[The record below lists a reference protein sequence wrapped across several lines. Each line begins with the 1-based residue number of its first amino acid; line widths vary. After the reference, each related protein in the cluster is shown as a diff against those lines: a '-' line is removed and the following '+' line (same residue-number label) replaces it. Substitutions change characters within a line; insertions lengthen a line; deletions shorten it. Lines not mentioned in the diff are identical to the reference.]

1 MDLNCLETRNKR
13 SNQKNL
19 NMLNNEINDTL
30 DCLKFE
36 FKHETFKNRLAALEE
51 INKIEIL
58 KEQVRN
64 SDFLI
69 LNSELLKLLNMKKN
83 ILHNIVALES
93 KLGILPIQI
102 EKLFLLSYKKNLVVY
117 VNHAL
122 LGFYFCQSYFY
133 SIVRNTK
140 NIQSL
145 LRRLNDCV
153 PF

>member
-93 KLGILPIQI
+93 KLGILPI
-102 EKLFLLSYKKNLVVY
+102 
-117 VNHAL
+117 
-122 LGFYFCQSYFY
+122 
-133 SIVRNTK
+133 
-140 NIQSL
+140 
-145 LRRLNDCV
+145 
-153 PF
+153 